1 MKAEVKQQLRQPFT
15 TSFATRQQSQWP
27 TWKKCVHVS
36 SPQGSLI
43 VFRGLKVLR
52 DLQSLGACITFR
64 GNAVSR
70 GLLCGNAVS
79 RCLEVSLGV
88 LV

>member
-1 MKAEVKQQLRQPFT
+1 M
-15 TSFATRQQSQWP
+15 
-27 TWKKCVHVS
+27 HVS
-36 SPQGSLI
+36 SPQGSLR

-88 LV
+88 LVVFRGSTVSRGLLAIHSL